1 LCCSTRDGPGAQLN
15 LMSDAGPFPIR
26 PGVLRLDFPAASRVH
41 APAGAALRVEAAAE
55 VESDNRRAATVT
67 TADACTIMAATVVRS
82 LEGGKAAILRP
93 ERRRNLVAAAGALGV
108 RPFDANLLIAAVQ
121 DRVRRGEDPQGAA
134 IAAMLSRPSGP
145 ALPMRATPVADG
157 GPRVWRVFAAGLVLG
172 VCLGAAL
179 IVWIMSAG

>member
-1 LCCSTRDGPGAQLN
+1 MNDT
-15 LMSDAGPFPIR
+15 GPFPIR
-26 PGVLRLDFPAASRVH
+26 RGALRLALPGVAGAH
-41 APAGAALRVEAAAE
+41 APGGAALRVDAAAE

-67 TADACTIMAATVVRS
+67 KADACTIMAATVARS
-82 LEGGKAAILRP
+82 LEGGQAAILRP

-134 IAAMLSRPSGP
+134 IATMLSRPSGP
-145 ALPMRATPVADG
+145 ALPRRAVPVADE

-172 VCLGAAL
+172 LCAGAAL
-179 IVWIMSAG
+179 IAWVMSAG